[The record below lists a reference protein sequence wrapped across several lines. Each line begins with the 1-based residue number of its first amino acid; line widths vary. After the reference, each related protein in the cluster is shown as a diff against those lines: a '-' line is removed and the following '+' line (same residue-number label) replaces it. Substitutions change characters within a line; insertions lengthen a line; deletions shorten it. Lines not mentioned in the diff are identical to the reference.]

1 MRAFQG
7 RRVLLG
13 VTGGIAAY
21 KAALLARLLA
31 KAGAE
36 VRVAMTAAA
45 TKFVGPL
52 TFEALT
58 GRSCLLDEDLFGRGG
73 AVTHVAAAH
82 EADLVVIAPA
92 TANTIAKLSNGLA
105 DNVLTSTLL
114 ASRAPVLLVPSM
126 HTEMWGAK
134 PTQDNLRRLDP
145 ARYRFVPPEVGDL
158 ASGDHG
164 PGRFPEPAD
173 LVREAACLLSGGD
186 LAGRTLVVTAGPT
199 REHLDPVRV
208 LTNPSTGRMGIALAQ
223 AALVRGAS
231 VRLVAGPVSVPL
243 PRPLACG
250 AGTLSVTRIETTREL
265 LEAVRAALPG
275 ADALLMAA
283 APADERPAEP
293 STSKVRKDDLP
304 ALLRLE
310 ANPDILRTLRHAL
323 AGLVVLAFAAET
335 DDVEASGAAKREAKD
350 ADLLFANPVG
360 AGRGFGSTLNEG
372 VLVGADGFR
381 LDVPPCSKD
390 DLADLLLDHVAARLP
405 RRLGEA

>member
-58 GRSCLLDEDLFGRGG
+58 GRACLLDEDLFGRGG
-73 AVTHVAAAH
+73 AVTHVAAAR
-82 EADLVVIAPA
+82 EADLVVVAPA
-92 TANTIAKLSNGLA
+92 TANTIAKLANGLA

-114 ASRAPVLLVPSM
+114 ASTAPVLLVPSM
-126 HTEMWGAK
+126 HTGMWTAK

-145 ARYRFVPPEVGDL
+145 ARYRWVPPEVGDL

-173 LVREAACLLSGGD
+173 LVLEAASMLAGAD
-186 LAGRTLVVTAGPT
+186 LAGRTIVVTAGPT

-208 LTNPSTGRMGIALAQ
+208 LTNPSTGRMGVALAQ

-243 PRPLACG
+243 PRPLACAG
-250 AGTLSVTRIETTREL
+250 GTLTVARVETTLEL
-265 LEAVRAALPG
+265 LDATRAALAG
-275 ADALLMAA
+275 SDALLMAA
-283 APADERPAEP
+283 APADERPAEASP
-293 STSKVRKDDLP
+293 TKVRKDDLP
-304 ALLRLE
+304 ATLRLQ
-310 ANPDILRTLRHAL
+310 ANPDILKTLRPDL
-323 AGLVVLAFAAET
+323 AGRVVLAFAAET
-335 DDVEASGAAKREAKD
+335 DDVEASGAAKREAKG

-360 AGRGFGSTLNEG
+360 TGRGFGTATNEG

-381 LDVPPCSKD
+381 LEVPSCTKD
-390 DLADLLLDHVAARLP
+390 DLADLLLDHVASRLP
-405 RRLGEA
+405 RRPGKE